1 MGSYEGKRAIGSG
14 QEWDWIRIEWDWIRI
29 GVGLDQDMIWL
40 ADLACGFGVRI

>member
-14 QEWDWIRIEWDWIRI
+14 QEWDWIRI